1 MKLNRRLK
9 LLDTT
14 LEFGD
19 LLVLHRQL
27 MLKTLTISNTL
38 IRLRVRKHRLLNPRQ
53 HRRVHAD
60 NLRCVVLHIPD
71 VDGTLGTATGFGV
84 NRSIA
89 ASI

>member
-1 MKLNRRLK
+1 MTRDRGIQELAEYIDPVLQTLNLDLLIRHRNRKHHPLHPRENRR
-9 LLDTT
+9 
-14 LEFGD
+14 
-19 LLVLHRQL
+19 
-27 MLKTLTISNTL
+27 
-38 IRLRVRKHRLLNPRQ
+38 P
-53 HRRVHAD
+53 HAD

>member
-1 MKLNRRLK
+1 MTRNRSRKELTK
-9 LLDTT
+9 
-14 LEFGD
+14 
-19 LLVLHRQL
+19 HRQL
-27 MLKTLTISNTL
+27 MLKTLTISNQL
-38 IRLRVRKHRLLNPRQ
+38 IRRRQ
-53 HRRVHAD
+53 HRIHTRTLRNHQPVKLRNNRGVHAD

>member
-9 LLDTT
+9 LLDAATQ
-14 LEFGD
+14 LSV
-19 LLVLHRQL
+19 LLTQHRTL

>member
-1 MKLNRRLK
+1 MSPN
-9 LLDTT
+9 LDKDRSSRTPVIVRVIIRTT
-14 LEFGD
+14 
-19 LLVLHRQL
+19 
-27 MLKTLTISNTL
+27 
-38 IRLRVRKHRLLNPRQ
+38 
-53 HRRVHAD
+53 HAD